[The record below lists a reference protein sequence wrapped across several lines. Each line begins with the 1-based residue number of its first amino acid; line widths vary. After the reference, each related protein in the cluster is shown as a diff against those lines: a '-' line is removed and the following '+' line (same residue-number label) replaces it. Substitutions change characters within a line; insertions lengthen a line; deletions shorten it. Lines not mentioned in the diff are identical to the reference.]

1 MPQCATEAT
10 WIVTA
15 GSHGALKARTMMFF
29 RLTDEQQEIQRLVR
43 KFAQQ
48 EIAPQAERWDE
59 EAHFPR
65 EILRPLAQLGRAG
78 PLGPQEARR
87 PALSPPTGA
96 VIYEELGKADMS
108 IGVWLSVHN
117 MVAGLISKFGNDEQR
132 GRWLPGLTS
141 GELLGAFS
149 LSEAHAGSDAAN
161 VRATAVR
168 EGGDYVLNGT
178 KFWVSSAGVAD
189 VYSVMLRTNE
199 KPSA

>member
-1 MPQCATEAT
+1 
-10 WIVTA
+10 
-15 GSHGALKARTMMFF
+15 MFF

-65 EILRPLAQLGRAG
+65 EILRPLAELGLAG
-78 PLGPQEARR
+78 LLVPEDAGGSD
-87 PALSPPTGA
+87 LSRLTGA

-108 IGVWLSVHN
+108 TGVWLSVHN

-168 EGGDYVLNGT
+168 DGGDYVLNGT
-178 KFWVSSAGVAD
+178 KFWVSSAGV
-189 VYSVMLRTNE
+189 TC
-199 KPSA
+199 